1 MSFGDNESYS
11 IEVELTSVGEIPAY
25 LQHHKNVR
33 LSGDSSNINNS
44 SDKFPMEDIEDD
56 ADEEKTIGR
65 ALFKQMY
72 NDLPASKRI
81 KSVKNLVNQDWS
93 NKSR

>member
-1 MSFGDNESYS
+1 MNIKHITKKRKQSTGTYDALLGIVTGGNMSFGDNESYS

-44 SDKFPMEDIEDD
+44 SDKFPMEDI
-56 ADEEKTIGR
+56 
-65 ALFKQMY
+65 
-72 NDLPASKRI
+72 
-81 KSVKNLVNQDWS
+81 
-93 NKSR
+93 

>member
-33 LSGDSSNINNS
+33 VSNSSSNINNS
-44 SDKFPMEDIEDD
+44 SDKFAMEEIEDD
-56 ADEEKTIGR
+56 ADEDNEDNTDGKNNKTATKKYSQFNR
-65 ALFKQMY
+65 
-72 NDLPASKRI
+72 
-81 KSVKNLVNQDWS
+81 WS
-93 NKSR
+93 ECIETR